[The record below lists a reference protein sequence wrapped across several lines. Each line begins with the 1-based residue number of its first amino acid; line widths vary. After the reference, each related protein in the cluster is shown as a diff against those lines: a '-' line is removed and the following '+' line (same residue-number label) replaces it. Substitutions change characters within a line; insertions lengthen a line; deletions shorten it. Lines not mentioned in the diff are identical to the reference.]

1 MHDLRGSAVH
11 NLVRAGIPERV
22 AMQMTGH
29 KTRSVFARCNIVS
42 GVTLAINPTWPVDR
56 GAAAVAVAGRQGQR
70 ATGVSC
76 RRQRLSYS
84 GAFDLISKQQ
94 RGRCAR
100 SQHS

>member
-1 MHDLRGSAVH
+1 MLSGEIRLR
-11 NLVRAGIPERV
+11 LLIV
-22 AMQMTGH
+22 AI
-29 KTRSVFARCNIVS
+29 VVLVS

-56 GAAAVAVAGRQGQR
+56 GVVVAVAGRQGQR
-70 ATGVSC
+70 GTGVSC
-76 RRQRLSYS
+76 RRQRVSYS